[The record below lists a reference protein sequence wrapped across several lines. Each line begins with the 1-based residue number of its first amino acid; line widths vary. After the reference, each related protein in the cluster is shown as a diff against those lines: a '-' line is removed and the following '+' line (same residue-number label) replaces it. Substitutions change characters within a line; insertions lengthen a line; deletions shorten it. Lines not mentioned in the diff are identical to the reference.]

1 MQLYIRAQ
9 ITHNMR
15 KITFILSLLIFTV
28 IEINAQ
34 ESFKLYNE
42 EADAQQQILDAAKKA
57 REQNKNVFLFIGG
70 NWCRWCKMFNEFA
83 TTDTQ
88 IDSAFKAG
96 YIVEHI
102 NFSKKNKN
110 FEVMKLLEFP
120 QRFGFP
126 VFVILDKTGKRIHTQ
141 RTDYLEEG
149 EGYNKEKVL
158 EFLQQ
163 WSPAAMEATQYK

>member
-1 MQLYIRAQ
+1 MIKLHAQQIFNLYKEDA
-9 ITHNMR
+9 
-15 KITFILSLLIFTV
+15 K
-28 IEINAQ
+28 
-34 ESFKLYNE
+34 
-42 EADAQQQILDAAKKA
+42 AQQQILDAAKLA
-57 REQNKNVFLFIGG
+57 REQNKNVFLFVGG
-70 NWCRWCKMFNEFA
+70 NWCRWCRMFNDFVTSDA
-83 TTDTQ
+83 Q

-96 YIVEHI
+96 FVVEHI
-102 NFSKKNKN
+102 NFSKQNKN

-126 VFVILDKTGKRIHTQ
+126 VFVILDKTGKRLHTQ

-163 WSPAAMEATQYK
+163 WSPSALEAEQYK

>member
-9 ITHNMR
+9 ISNNMR
-15 KITFILSLLIFTV
+15 KITFILCLLIFTV

-96 YIVEHI
+96 Y
-102 NFSKKNKN
+102 
-110 FEVMKLLEFP
+110 
-120 QRFGFP
+120 
-126 VFVILDKTGKRIHTQ
+126 
-141 RTDYLEEG
+141 
-149 EGYNKEKVL
+149 
-158 EFLQQ
+158 
-163 WSPAAMEATQYK
+163 MEL